1 LLIFWDRVCGTQLV
15 PECMSKPEGET
26 MNTSRLAYS
35 FSPIALLLFVGLAGC
50 GEPVAQGNASKGSPP
65 PVSVAAVVE
74 KEIVETDEFPGRIEA
89 VEQVEVRAR
98 ITGYMQSVNFQPGTE
113 VRKGDLLF
121 LIDPRPFENE
131 VARAEANVVN
141 LRAQFEVAR
150 TNFERSEKLLAERIT
165 SRREYDDAAAG
176 MRSLEAQL
184 RANQASLETARL
196 NLSFTRVTAPISGRV
211 SKAEIT
217 VGNLIQGEVPNSPLL
232 TTVVSLNPIYA
243 SFEVDERAYL
253 KYVGKARARAAQ
265 LPVAVGLADEE
276 GFPHAGK
283 LGFIDNRVDAQSGT
297 VRMRALLDNKDGRL
311 APGLFARVQIGDA
324 ARPRR
329 AVLVTDRAIGTDQSK
344 RFVLVVDA
352 EGKAQYREVKIGRLA
367 DGLRVIEEGLKPGEA
382 IVVNGLQR
390 VRPGMPVTAQTVPM
404 EADRNAPAGKRAE
417 RVAAAG
423 QAG

>member
-1 LLIFWDRVCGTQLV
+1 
-15 PECMSKPEGET
+15 
-26 MNTSRLAYS
+26 MNTSRLAYT
-35 FSPIALLLFVGLAGC
+35 FSPLALLILVGLAGC
-50 GEPVAQGNASKGSPP
+50 GEPVAQGNAAKGGPA

-98 ITGYMQSVNFQPGTE
+98 VTGYLQSVNFQPGTE
-113 VRKGDLLF
+113 VRKGDVLF

-131 VARAEANVVN
+131 VARAEANVAN
-141 LRAQFEVAR
+141 MRAQLEVAR
-150 TNFERSEKLLAERIT
+150 TDFERSEKLLADRAT
-165 SRREYDDAAAG
+165 SKREYDDAAARV
-176 MRSLEAQL
+176 RSLEAQL

-196 NLSFTRVTAPISGRV
+196 NLSYTRVKAPVSGRV
-211 SKAEIT
+211 GKAEIT

-276 GFPHAGK
+276 GFPRAGK

-297 VRMRALLDNKDGRL
+297 VRMRALLDNRDGRL
-311 APGLFARVQIGDA
+311 APGLFARVKIGA
-324 ARPRR
+324 AAQPRR
-329 AVLVTDRAIGTDQSK
+329 AVLVSDRAIGTDQNK
-344 RFVLVVDA
+344 RYVLVVDA
-352 EGKAQYREVKIGRLA
+352 ESKAQYREVKIGRLA
-367 DGLRVIEEGLKPGEA
+367 DGLRVIDEGLKPGEA